1 MAMSATIQLSRSGNQ
16 ELPATGAVFP
26 YAAAE
31 LDAIAKKAGAR
42 PVSEFYDDSEML
54 GEEEYAEAGLER
66 KEPQWF
72 AAAEGLRT
80 IDALIA
86 ELQSRDPN
94 TTLGEDWITIQVEE
108 VLLDLRATRSILAKA
123 AETEEQFKFNV
134 G

>member
-1 MAMSATIQLSRSGNQ
+1 MSATIQLSRSGNQ

>member
-1 MAMSATIQLSRSGNQ
+1 MSMSTTIQLSESGSQ

-26 YAAAE
+26 YAAGE
-31 LDAIAKKAGAR
+31 LDAISKKAGAR

-54 GEEEYAEAGLER
+54 SEEECEEAGIER

-80 IDALIA
+80 IDALIV
-86 ELQSRDPN
+86 EFESRDPN
-94 TTLGEDWITIQVEE
+94 ESLGEEWNTIQVEE
-108 VLLDLRATRSILAKA
+108 VLLDLRAARSILAKA
-123 AETEEQFKFNV
+123 AETGEQFKFSV

>member
-1 MAMSATIQLSRSGNQ
+1 MSMSTTIQLSESGSQ

-54 GEEEYAEAGLER
+54 GEEEYEEAGIEL
-66 KEPQWF
+66 KEAQWF
-72 AAAEGLRT
+72 AAAEGIRT
-80 IDALIA
+80 IDVLIA

-94 TTLGEDWITIQVEE
+94 ATLGEDWNTIQVEE
-108 VLLDLRATRSILAKA
+108 VLLDLGAARSILSKA
-123 AETEEQFKFNV
+123 AETGEQFKFKV

>member
-1 MAMSATIQLSRSGNQ
+1 MSMSTTIQLSKSGSQ

-26 YAAAE
+26 YAAAD
-31 LDAIAKKAGAR
+31 LDAIAKKAGAT

-54 GEEEYAEAGLER
+54 GEEEYEEAGIER
-66 KEPQWF
+66 KKPQWF
-72 AAAEGLRT
+72 AATDGLHT

-94 TTLGEDWITIQVEE
+94 ATLGEDWNTIQLEE
-108 VLLDLRATRSILAKA
+108 VLLDLRAARSILAKA
-123 AETEEQFKFNV
+123 AETGEQFKFNV

>member
-1 MAMSATIQLSRSGNQ
+1 MSATIQLSRSGNQ

-31 LDAIAKKAGAR
+31 LDAIAKKADAR